1 MSSEK
6 QAPSALDLLGAIR
19 QAISVEKRQA
29 QNQRGSS
36 KALKDLLAKTVG
48 EFNKLCSVK
57 QHRIDTKRKTLLY
70 NLSLTH
76 VQYIL
81 KILWGISIIQI
92 KVFQSHGNQWGT
104 ENLQRLR
111 APPQIGSILH
121 GHYDQFKHE
130 VSGQVLA
137 YCYNV
142 WVS

>member
-6 QAPSALDLLGAIR
+6 QAPSALDLLGAIS

-48 EFNKLCSVK
+48 EFNKLCTVK
-57 QHRIDTKRKTLLY
+57 QHRIDTKRRTLLY
-70 NLSLTH
+70 NLSLAQT
-76 VQYIL
+76 QYIFFRFCWEDL
-81 KILWGISIIQI
+81 C
-92 KVFQSHGNQWGT
+92 FQTHGNQWGP

-121 GHYDQFKHE
+121 AHYDQFKHE
-130 VSGQVLA
+130 VSGQVLGHSS
-137 YCYNV
+137 YCDG
-142 WVS
+142 S